1 MKKLGLEVFS
11 LAFGMYGIM
20 VLLAM
25 TVFIVE
31 VIIGGQKRKVQ
42 EESLEDENALRSFKD
57 RKKISQVNRRKKNYI
72 QHDLEELFNGSYVV
86 PGEVPESPKTPSL
99 KMEPDDPEPEKP
111 NKSNKPDKSDKPEP
125 YEYFEYFDPE
135 IYYELDIEGLFN
147 GK

>member
-1 MKKLGLEVFS
+1 MFS
-11 LAFGMYGIM
+11 LTFGMYGLM

-31 VIIGGQKRKVQ
+31 VIIGGQKRNAL
-42 EESLEDENALRSFKD
+42 EESLEDENAFRSFKD

-99 KMEPDDPEPEKP
+99 KMESEPD
-111 NKSNKPDKSDKPEP
+111 KPDKPNKPEP
-125 YEYFEYFDPE
+125 YEYFEYFDQE

>member
-1 MKKLGLEVFS
+1 MKKLGLDVFS
-11 LAFGMYGIM
+11 LAFGVYGLM

-31 VIIGGQKRKVQ
+31 VIIGGQKRKAL
-42 EESLEDENALRSFKD
+42 EESLEDENDLRSFTD